1 MKRRYKKEALFVK
14 WTYRSIIT
22 IKLRNSL
29 FPING
34 IRFYVIII
42 DFEKIKNR
50 LIKGDS

>member
-1 MKRRYKKEALFVK
+1 MFVK
-14 WTYRSIIT
+14 WTYRSIT

-29 FPING
+29 NS
-34 IRFYVIII
+34 IRFYIIII